1 MKKIISLSLIC
12 CMLICSL
19 SAFATAENIVIDGEN
34 AVIPSDMGKIVEM
47 NDRTYVPIRF
57 VMEYLG
63 CVVNYQ
69 ETTQTQN
76 GKSQV
81 LRTATITDPKTKIS
95 YFTTAND
102 NKIFILGSQA
112 STVNMDTPV
121 FINEDEGRMYIPIR
135 FLAQALGYTVGW
147 NEETQTVSLT
157 SAE

>member
-1 MKKIISLSLIC
+1 MKKFISLTLIC
-12 CMLICSL
+12 CMLICSF
-19 SAFATAENIVIDGEN
+19 SAFAAAENIVIDGEN
-34 AVIPSDMGKIVEM
+34 AVIPSEMGKIVEM

-76 GKSQV
+76 GKSQ
-81 LRTATITDPKTKIS
+81 LPRTATITDPKTKIS

-121 FINEDEGRMYIPIR
+121 FINEEESRMYVPIR
-135 FLAQALGYTVGW
+135 FLAQALGYTVDW
-147 NEETQTVSLT
+147 NEDAQTVSLT